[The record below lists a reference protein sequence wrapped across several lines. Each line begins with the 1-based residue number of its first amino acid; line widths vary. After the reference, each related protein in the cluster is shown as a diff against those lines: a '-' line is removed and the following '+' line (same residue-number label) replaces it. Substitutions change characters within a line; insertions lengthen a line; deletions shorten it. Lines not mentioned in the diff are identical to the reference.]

1 MDTDHKGA
9 LSKELD
15 GLFRYL
21 RRVKEEIA
29 SVYKPVDE
37 EHQIFK
43 MGDQLDAIVEATAEA
58 TNTIMEVAESNQD
71 AVDKLRADGLS
82 EEDRV
87 AALQQIEDNSMAIFE
102 ACSFQDIT
110 GQRVSKILK
119 SVKFVEERIETLV
132 DVWGRE
138 EVDQVEVDGLDKTE
152 DEALLSGPQ
161 LKKDAFDQDDIDALF
176 D

>member
-1 MDTDHKGA
+1 MESDQKLA

-21 RRVKEEIA
+21 NRVRQEIA
-29 SVYKPVDE
+29 SVYKPADE
-37 EHQIFK
+37 EHHIFK

-58 TNTIMEVAESNQD
+58 TNTIMAVAESNQEEI
-71 AVDKLRADGLS
+71 DKLRKEGLS
-82 EEDRV
+82 DEERE
-87 AALQQIEDNSMAIFE
+87 AALQKIEDNGMTIFE

-132 DVWGRE
+132 EVWGRD
-138 EVDQVEVDGLDKTE
+138 EVNQVEVEGLEKTE
-152 DEALLSGPQ
+152 DEKLLHGPQ
-161 LKKDAFDQDDIDALF
+161 LKKEAFNQDDIDALF

>member
-1 MDTDHKGA
+1 MESEQKQK
-9 LSKELD
+9 LSAELD
-15 GLFRYL
+15 GLFKYL
-21 RRVKEEIA
+21 NRVREEIA

-58 TNTIMEVAESNQD
+58 TNTIMAVAESNQE
-71 AVDKLRADGLS
+71 AVEKLREEGLS
-82 EEDRV
+82 DEDRE
-87 AALQQIEDNSMAIFE
+87 AALLKIEDNGMAIFE

-132 DVWGRE
+132 EVWGRE
-138 EVDQVEVDGLDKTE
+138 EVDQVEVEGLDKSE
-152 DEALLSGPQ
+152 DEKLLSGPQ
-161 LKKDAFDQDDIDALF
+161 LKKDAFDQSDIDALF